1 MVCVGRHDEGT
12 EVSEAVMDV
21 STEDFDHFDLTLLT
35 RAERYKILTGAVI
48 PRPIAFVTS
57 LSPNG
62 VVNAAPFSQFVILA
76 VDPGLLGFSVGPRP
90 DGPHPKDTLANVSA
104 SREFVINMVPEGW
117 EGVVQQASDDH
128 PADVSE
134 VDLLGFKTVA
144 STRIETPRLLGSKIQ
159 FECVLEQIVNF
170 GDAPNHLVVGRVVAM
185 HVKSGLTQDCKI
197 DPKAYSPIARIGG
210 RNYVRLGDVVKA

>member
-1 MVCVGRHDEGT
+1 MVCLGRDEEGVH
-12 EVSEAVMDV
+12 VSAAVDGAAE
-21 STEDFDHFDLTLLT
+21 TFDYFDLTTLT

-57 LSPNG
+57 LGPNG
-62 VVNAAPFSQFVILA
+62 LVNAAPFSQFVILA

-90 DGPHPKDTLANVSA
+90 TGSHPKDTLVNVKA

-117 EGVVQQASDDH
+117 ESVVQQASDDH

-134 VDLLGFKTVA
+134 VDLLGFKTIA
-144 STRIETPRLLGSKIQ
+144 STRIETPRLAGSKIQ

-170 GDAPNHLVVGRVVAM
+170 GDAPNHFVVGKVVAM
-185 HVKSGLTQDCKI
+185 HIQSGLTSDCKI

>member
-1 MVCVGRHDEGT
+1 MNDLALQM
-12 EVSEAVMDV
+12 EAGQ
-21 STEDFDHFDLTLLT
+21 FDHFDLTTLN
-35 RAERYKILTGAVI
+35 RADRYKILTGAVI

-57 LSPNG
+57 LGPNG
-62 VVNAAPFSQFVILA
+62 IVNAAPFSQFVILA

-90 DGPHPKDTLANVSA
+90 GGPEPKDTLVNVKA
-104 SREFVINMVPEGW
+104 AGEFVINMVPEGW
-117 EGVVQQASDDH
+117 EGVVQKASDEH

-134 VDLLGFKTVA
+134 VDLLGFKTMA
-144 STRIETPRLLGSKIQ
+144 STHVRTPRLLGSKIQ
-159 FECVLEQIVNF
+159 FECTLDQIVNF

-185 HVKSGLTQDCKI
+185 HVQSGLTKDCKI